1 MEFRIDLFLDVLD
14 STDPLIKDSSSFD
27 VANTEIVEPAISDT
41 TFMQSSTFVQVGTA
55 GGSIS
60 TQDTLP
66 EMSSTVDGD
75 ISVISIRRPSTK
87 GSKSSK
93 EHKCLECGNR
103 SRLYMIH
110 F

>member
-41 TFMQSSTFVQVGTA
+41 TFVQVGTA